1 MPNFEEMGRSL
12 DRELERLR
20 KVAESKVKPATCEK
34 AAGVL
39 RSISASL
46 ARLAAQIESKAAPKN
61 SA

>member
-1 MPNFEEMGRSL
+1 MPSFEEMGRAL

-39 RSISASL
+39 RSVSASL
-46 ARLAAQIESKAAPKN
+46 ARLAEQIESKAAPKK
-61 SA
+61 SS